1 MPSAGTVVKIAV
13 VSMVVILALG
23 VYKYIGSIFT
33 NQESMT
39 LTLTDTMEKTLEV
52 QTKGGHIS
60 LNLTG
65 HMGDLYGLIG
75 KTAAEAMEQTGLL
88 NNSIDKLSIL
98 TKTDGIALRGLI
110 KLLAEK
116 EILPNITTDM
126 SMEKLFKILVEKGE
140 QK

>member
-1 MPSAGTVVKIAV
+1 MK
-13 VSMVVILALG
+13 
-23 VYKYIGSIFT
+23 
-33 NQESMT
+33 
-39 LTLTDTMEKTLEV
+39 
-52 QTKGGHIS
+52 
-60 LNLTG
+60 
-65 HMGDLYGLIG
+65 
-75 KTAAEAMEQTGLL
+75 QTGLL